1 MRRLS
6 PWSGLLLGVVTSLF
20 VIAVLAVANARA
32 DLPFVPF
39 EIFEWITRILP
50 GGVITVGIDL
60 MVSII
65 STLGIG
71 STSVAAKLA
80 EQGMA
85 VALFVLGAAIAG
97 AIIAAIVRGRSGSSR
112 KRAGLIAGL
121 AAGAVVL
128 VVGTIASA
136 AMHSLSIVGFV
147 WIAIVLLGWGTL
159 LGGAIVLRASVDDIP
174 EERAERRR
182 FLRMATIGT
191 TTLSAILLGVA
202 RLGRRGSTTNTAS
215 TRAARGS
222 PIRERASVTATS
234 GPAVSPSP
242 QVLANRISPV
252 HGTRPEITA
261 NDNFYRIDIN
271 LQPPSIDPATW
282 RLDVGGMVD
291 RPLRLSLDELRAMP
305 AVSQMIT
312 LECISNRLG
321 GDLISTS
328 LWTGVPLAYV
338 LQQAGMRAA
347 AKAVHI
353 RAADGF
359 YESVGTADIRD
370 PRTLLVYAMNSV
382 PLPEAHGFPLRIYIP
397 NRHGMKQPKW
407 ITELRASDHD
417 GPGYWVDRG
426 WSKEAIPHT
435 TSVIDTVGMSMMLG
449 QARVLPIGG
458 IAYAGARGISKV
470 EVQVDHGAWTEAMLV
485 APPLSPLT
493 WVLWRY
499 EWPYAP
505 GKHTFLV
512 RAYDGTGALQPTRE
526 EPPHPDGV
534 AGIHSL
540 TTSV

>member
-1 MRRLS
+1 MRRIS
-6 PWSGLLLGVVTSLF
+6 PWSGLFLGVVTSLLA
-20 VIAVLAVANARA
+20 IAVLAVANARA

-65 STLGIG
+65 SALGIG

-85 VALFVLGAAIAG
+85 VALFVISAAIAG
-97 AIIAAIVRGRSGSSR
+97 AIIAVIVRGRGGSSR
-112 KRAGLIAGL
+112 TRAGLIAGL
-121 AAGAVVL
+121 AAGGVAL

-136 AMHSLSIVGFV
+136 AMHSLSIGGFV
-147 WIAIVLLGWGTL
+147 WIALVLLGWGAM
-159 LGGAIVLRASVDDIP
+159 LGGVIVLRASVDEVP
-174 EERAERRR
+174 EERVERRR
-182 FLRMATIGT
+182 FLRLVTIGT
-191 TTLSAILLGVA
+191 TTLSAILLGIA
-202 RLGRRGSTTNTAS
+202 RLGGRGSTNTAS
-215 TRAARGS
+215 NRAARGS
-222 PIRERASVTATS
+222 PARERANVAVTS
-234 GPAVSPSP
+234 GPAASPSP

-271 LQPPSIDPATW
+271 LRPPRIDPATW
-282 RLDVGGMVD
+282 HLDLGGMVD

-359 YESVGTADIRD
+359 YESVGAEDIRD

-426 WSKEAIPHT
+426 WNKDAIPHT

-470 EVQVDHGAWTEAMLV
+470 EVQVDLGPWTEATLV
-485 APPLSPLT
+485 APPLGPLT
-493 WVLWRY
+493 WVMWRY

-505 GKHTFLV
+505 GKHTFRV